1 MIPSKKKHAGGRI
14 RSFGFAIQGI
24 AATVKSQMNF
34 RIHLI
39 AAICVITAG
48 FILNIN
54 SMEWVVIILTIG
66 MVLALEAIN
75 TAIEH
80 LVDLVSPTHHEIAGK
95 AKDIAAG
102 AVLIGAIAAAA
113 IGIIIFGQKLFT

>member
-1 MIPSKKKHAGGRI
+1 MIPSKKTHIGSRI
-14 RSFGFAIQGI
+14 RSFGFAMRGI
-24 AATVKSQMNF
+24 AVTFKGQVNF
-34 RIHLI
+34 RIHI
-39 AAICVITAG
+39 FIAICVITTG

-54 SMEWVVIILTIG
+54 AMEWVVILLTIA
-66 MVLALEAIN
+66 MVLSLEAMN

-80 LVDLVSPTHHEIAGK
+80 LVDLVSPTHHEMAGK
-95 AKDIAAG
+95 VKDIAAG